1 MPSPQLAA
9 RQRLRLLARRA
20 RVLPPDTPGG
30 RPVLGGQTGAGNAGA
45 SVSAQGR
52 LGDGRPSRQMSVH
65 PVPRAT
71 GQECAITRRDA
82 LASCGA
88 GRPADVAR
96 RLAALCHRGTWG
108 GPPRWSSPRPRG
120 KRSRSPGGG
129 ADHADGAMLCAWTAT
144 DRRSTVLPW
153 RRHEGAGVE
162 HDRPRAPAADHPLA
176 AELAARG
183 HEVQWIGGPADRDV
197 SALKGV
203 RVTAGGL
210 HEHERHL
217 KLVELRPDL
226 GSLPPRARRR
236 AAFSTAFAELSV
248 PSLLGT
254 LRRSVD
260 VWRPDVVVQRSG

>member
-1 MPSPQLAA
+1 
-9 RQRLRLLARRA
+9 
-20 RVLPPDTPGG
+20 
-30 RPVLGGQTGAGNAGA
+30 
-45 SVSAQGR
+45 
-52 LGDGRPSRQMSVH
+52 
-65 PVPRAT
+65 
-71 GQECAITRRDA
+71 
-82 LASCGA
+82 
-88 GRPADVAR
+88 
-96 RLAALCHRGTWG
+96 
-108 GPPRWSSPRPRG
+108 
-120 KRSRSPGGG
+120 
-129 ADHADGAMLCAWTAT
+129 MLCAWTAT

-210 HEHERHL
+210 PEHERYL

-226 GSLPPRARRR
+226 GPLPSRARRR
-236 AAFSTAFAELSV
+236 AAFSTAFVELSV

-254 LRRSVD
+254 LRRSVA
-260 VWRPDVVVQRSG
+260 VWRPDVVVHEAGELAAPLVAAANDIPSVCHGFGRVVPEDATRAAGDVLAPMWDAAGLEPDLHAGRYRGL